1 MDQWVDEKLAGM
13 HKVFY
18 KSQRHTMQVRKV
30 TLNGDLG
37 GTYESG
43 PGPKI
48 FWGQELI

>member
-30 TLNGDLG
+30 KLNGDLR
-37 GTYESG
+37 GTYDLDLGLKSFG
-43 PGPKI
+43 AKS
-48 FWGQELI
+48 